1 MIMKSDGLP
10 EDPFIHKTEGPYLRF
25 LMGVAHFPEIF
36 QAKMSELMQT
46 IEFVLTYIDD
56 LLCINKGSL
65 DDHLSKPKRVFISL
79 QYCNTI
85 TSCLLVSTGILNI
98 AQLCG
103 VIIEL
108 VSKTASSFVG
118 VLLL

>member
-1 MIMKSDGLP
+1 MIMKSDGLSK
-10 EDPFIHKTEGPYLRF
+10 DPFIHKREGPYLRF
-25 LMGVAHFPEIF
+25 LMGVAHSPEIF

>member
-1 MIMKSDGLP
+1 MKSDGLS
-10 EDPFIHKTEGPYLRF
+10 EDPFIHKREGPYLRF
-25 LMGVAHFPEIF
+25 LMGVAHSPEIF

-79 QYCNTI
+79 RYCNIT
-85 TSCLLVSTGILNI
+85 TSCLLVSTGILNF

-103 VIIEL
+103 GIFGL